1 MEKLKDPLFVSLIW
15 CASTMHPLCD
25 EVADKTFFSLGA
37 VCKFSKKR
45 AWWNRCPT
53 LKIKIG
59 KWCRW
64 KIYHIIC
71 KKQNLSSFLE
81 NLPKGMKASSSLG
94 LYYSISLRL
103 NYPRRLSP
111 ALQLLPEVGSWHA
124 LNYHSSID
132 YMAIMGLPI
141 STGLSD
147 RCRNIYRINLFDQF
161 FGNCFADLHTAQ
173 ILLTIWYSD
182 WLTNNT
188 ILRKKIWPFLP
199 LMMLS
204 ESVIFKEEVQTCV
217 WKCNIRH

>member
-25 EVADKTFFSLGA
+25 EVADKTFFLSWSCVSFL
-37 VCKFSKKR
+37 KKGLVKPPLVTYTKNQNWAR
-45 AWWNRCPT
+45 
-53 LKIKIG
+53 
-59 KWCRW
+59 WCRW

-124 LNYHSSID
+124 LNYHSPID
-132 YMAIMGLPI
+132 YMAIRGLPI
-141 STGLSD
+141 STWAFGQMPKYLS
-147 RCRNIYRINLFDQF
+147 
-161 FGNCFADLHTAQ
+161 H
-173 ILLTIWYSD
+173 
-182 WLTNNT
+182 
-188 ILRKKIWPFLP
+188 
-199 LMMLS
+199 
-204 ESVIFKEEVQTCV
+204 
-217 WKCNIRH
+217 

>member
-141 STGLSD
+141 STWAFGQMLKYLLHEPIRSIF
-147 RCRNIYRINLFDQF
+147 RKLFRWPSHCSNPPNNMVF
-161 FGNCFADLHTAQ
+161 
-173 ILLTIWYSD
+173 
-182 WLTNNT
+182 WLTN
-188 ILRKKIWPFLP
+188 
-199 LMMLS
+199 
-204 ESVIFKEEVQTCV
+204 
-217 WKCNIRH
+217 